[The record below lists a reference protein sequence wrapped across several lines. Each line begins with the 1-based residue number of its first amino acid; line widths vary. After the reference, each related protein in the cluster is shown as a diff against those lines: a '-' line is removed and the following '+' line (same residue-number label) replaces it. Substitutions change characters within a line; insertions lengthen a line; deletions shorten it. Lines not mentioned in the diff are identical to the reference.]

1 MDGAWDAKLCALYG
15 EDRLSKQRQRYAGL
29 VGTFA
34 AQFGGE
40 TAPMLFS
47 APGRTELAG
56 NHTDHQNGRV
66 LAGAVTL
73 DAVAAASFSAAP
85 VITLCSQ
92 GYAPVR
98 IPICDLSVH
107 PEEKNTTAALL
118 RGIAAAFQKR
128 GAKLR
133 GADICLTSDVL
144 AGSGLSSSACF
155 EVLTGCVFNELF
167 FEGAC
172 SPQEIARIGQYAEN
186 VYFGKPSGLMDQMAC
201 AVGGCVAIDFENP
214 ATPQVEPMAFSP
226 ERHGYALV
234 IVDSG
239 ADHADLTEEY
249 AAIPQEMALAASV
262 FGQTVLRGIGA
273 DSLFAQAD
281 EVRRTAGDRGFLRAL
296 HFVKEN
302 ERVLD
307 MAKALKQDD
316 MAGFLRQ
323 AAASGHS
330 SWELLQNIYSS
341 RFPQHQAVAVALASA
356 ACALNGEGAVR
367 VHGGGFAGTIQA
379 YVPAAKLSAFVS
391 FMEHT
396 LFPGCCHILG
406 IRQAGCLRV
415 L

>member
-1 MDGAWDAKLCALYG
+1 M
-15 EDRLSKQRQRYAGL
+15 RP
-29 VGTFA
+29 VGPS
-34 AQFGGE
+34 GG
-40 TAPMLFS
+40 
-47 APGRTELAG
+47 
-56 NHTDHQNGRV
+56 
-66 LAGAVTL
+66 
-73 DAVAAASFSAAP
+73 
-85 VITLCSQ
+85 
-92 GYAPVR
+92 
-98 IPICDLSVH
+98 
-107 PEEKNTTAALL
+107 KNTTAALL

-155 EVLTGCVFNELF
+155 EVLTGCIFNELF

-356 ACALNGEGAVR
+356 ACALNGEGTVR